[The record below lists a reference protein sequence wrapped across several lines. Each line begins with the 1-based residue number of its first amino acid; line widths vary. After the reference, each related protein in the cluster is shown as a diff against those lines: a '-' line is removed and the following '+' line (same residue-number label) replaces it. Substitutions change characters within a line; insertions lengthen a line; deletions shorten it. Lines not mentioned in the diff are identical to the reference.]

1 MADNEYGGAP
11 DPVQET
17 EQMEGG
23 GGGETIIICLII
35 HAISDQTFRCRR
47 GRLG

>member
-23 GGGETIIICLII
+23 GGGQMRPP
-35 HAISDQTFRCRR
+35 SS
-47 GRLG
+47 